1 MTGPGFVAALAVSR
15 HLLCYLLLPVK
26 CISQAVVVLPGLG
39 ASASGPPALGRGV
52 LHPAVCQGA
61 APGHYH
67 TPGRSS
73 PGQLPST
80 KAYGID
86 GQHGMGFISSL
97 FLGFPVGLL
106 QVQIF
111 PSSPQAIL
119 FLIYLGGNLILLSS
133 DNRLPWCI
141 INLLTH

>member
-52 LHPAVCQGA
+52 LRPAVCQGA
-61 APGHYH
+61 ASGHYH

-80 KAYGID
+80 KA
-86 GQHGMGFISSL
+86 HGLLMANTGWVSSPVFSWGFLWDSFKFRSSL
-97 FLGFPVGLL
+97 LPPR
-106 QVQIF
+106 
-111 PSSPQAIL
+111 PSCS
-119 FLIYLGGNLILLSS
+119 
-133 DNRLPWCI
+133 
-141 INLLTH
+141 